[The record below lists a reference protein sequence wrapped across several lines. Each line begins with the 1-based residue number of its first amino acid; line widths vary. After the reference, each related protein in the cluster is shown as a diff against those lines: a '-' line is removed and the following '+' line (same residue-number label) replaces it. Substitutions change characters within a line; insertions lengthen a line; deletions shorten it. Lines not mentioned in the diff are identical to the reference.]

1 MSPVKKMLRALM
13 KAYVVGSARERCHSV
28 VIGSPQA
35 RPRMDSSLP
44 ETRKNMTARAIRP
57 DAVASVFFDTTPTTV
72 PIPEPMRSAAV
83 TMPVMAS
90 RFPVG

>member
-1 MSPVKKMLRALM
+1 
-13 KAYVVGSARERCHSV
+13 
-28 VIGSPQA
+28 
-35 RPRMDSSLP
+35 MDSSLP